1 LKIIVVGAGING
13 VTSAIELRNR
23 GHKVVLVDPGPLPH
37 PLAASTDISK
47 AVRAAY
53 GPDEDYTTLAE
64 RSIPIWREWN
74 KKFGTELYHE
84 TGVLFVCQQPMRPGD
99 FEYESERVFE
109 KHGHRF
115 DRFDSTK
122 FHRRFPAFAPERFHD
137 GFFDPEAGYAESG
150 RVVATLVEYAK
161 SLGIELRENAKV
173 TALNPSGNS
182 VNGVVFENGERI
194 TADAIVIATGA
205 WTPYLLPSTKEFFRA
220 TGHPVFHL
228 KPSEPELFRS
238 ERFPFFGADISTT
251 GYYGFPLNQGVVKI
265 ANHGAGREMSPESRD
280 RVVTADEEG
289 DLREFLRSTIPS
301 LAAAPI
307 VHTRACIYCDTSDGD
322 FWIAPDPEHPNVIV
336 ATGDCGH
343 GFKFAPVL
351 GEIIA
356 DAVEGKP
363 NPVLKKFRWRPEIKA
378 GVTKEAARYQPE

>member
-1 LKIIVVGAGING
+1 M
-13 VTSAIELRNR
+13 
-23 GHKVVLVDPGPLPH
+23 LVDPGPLPH

-74 KKFGTELYHE
+74 RKFGTELYHE

-99 FEYESERVFE
+99 FEYESARVFE

-115 DRFDSTK
+115 DRFESTK
-122 FHRRFPAFAPERFHD
+122 FHQRFPAFAPERFHD
-137 GFFDPEAGYAESG
+137 GFFDPEAGFAESG
-150 RVVATLVEYAK
+150 RVVATLVDYAK
-161 SLGIELRENAKV
+161 SLGVELRDNAKF
-173 TALNPSGNS
+173 TSLNEGDNS
-182 VNGVVFENGERI
+182 VKGVVLENGNRI
-194 TADAIVIATGA
+194 DGDAVVIAAGA
-205 WTPYLLPSTKEFFRA
+205 WTPYLLPSTKTFLHA

-228 KPSEPELFRS
+228 KPSEPELFVP

-251 GYYGFPLNQGVVKI
+251 GFYGFPLNQGIVKI
-265 ANHGAGREMSPESRD
+265 ANHGGGREMSPDSPE
-280 RVVTADEEG
+280 RVVTADEER
-289 DLREFLRSTIPS
+289 DLRVFLEATIPS
-301 LAAAPI
+301 LADAPI
-307 VHTRACIYCDTSDGD
+307 VYTRICMYSDTNDGD
-322 FWIAPDPEHPNVIV
+322 FWIAPDPERPNVIV

-351 GEIIA
+351 GEIVA

-363 NPVLKKFRWRPEIKA
+363 NPILKKFRWRPEVKS
-378 GVTKEAARYQPE
+378 GVTKEAARYQL